1 MTKSLESAVRKISRG
16 SSPNIGPGAG
26 ANQLS
31 PEIYSGLSGLAK
43 GYEQYRE
50 SLTFLRPTTE
60 FGEPSSDDLS
70 SEWDENANE
79 TSEGEGTLTV
89 VNLTESLANALALNA
104 VRRRQLESSK
114 IEENNNN
121 EAETEEE
128 DEEIVEKNINIA
140 SVESQSCKKAHK
152 RVSDS

>member
-16 SSPNIGPGAG
+16 SSPNIGPGA

-79 TSEGEGTLTV
+79 TSEGEGTITV
-89 VNLTESLANALALNA
+89 VNLTESLANALAFNA
-104 VRRRQLESSK
+104 VRRRQFESSK
-114 IEENNNN
+114 VEENNNN

>member
-16 SSPNIGPGAG
+16 SSPNC
-26 ANQLS
+26 LT

-50 SLTFLRPTTE
+50 SLTFLRPSTE

-70 SEWDENANE
+70 SEWDETANE
-79 TSEGEGTLTV
+79 QSIAV
-89 VNLTESLANALALNA
+89 VNLTESLANTLALNA

-114 IEENNNN
+114 LQPDGIEENNN
-121 EAETEEE
+121 EEEEE
-128 DEEIVEKNINIA
+128 DEEVEKTKA
-140 SVESQSCKKAHK
+140 VESCKKVHK

>member
-16 SSPNIGPGAG
+16 SSPNH
-26 ANQLS
+26 LS

-70 SEWDENANE
+70 SEWDGENEPIA
-79 TSEGEGTLTV
+79 V
-89 VNLTESLANALALNA
+89 VNLTESLANTLALNA

-114 IEENNNN
+114 IQDNKIEENNN
-121 EAETEEE
+121 EEE
-128 DEEIVEKNINIA
+128 DEVEKIA
-140 SVESQSCKKAHK
+140 VESCKKVHK